1 MSKLT
6 ADANYSATLEL
17 YDRLVAT
24 IPNLE
29 RKGDTVPYTSLNGH
43 MFSYLGKT
51 GELALR
57 LPETEREAFLKKYK
71 TRLCEL
77 YGVVQ
82 KEYVMVPE
90 SLLKNL
96 MELQPY
102 FHASHS
108 YVAKLKPKP
117 AGKNKARS

>member
-1 MSKLT
+1 MPKTSSGER
-6 ADANYSATLEL
+6 YSVMLKL
-17 YDRLVAT
+17 YDKLVAT

-57 LPETEREAFLKKYK
+57 LPEAEREVFLKKYK
-71 TRLCEL
+71 TTLCEL

-82 KEYVMVPE
+82 KEYAMVPE
-90 SLLKNL
+90 SLLRKTR
-96 MELQPY
+96 ELKPY
-102 FHASHS
+102 FDASYA

-117 AGKNKARS
+117 AAKKKG

>member
-1 MSKLT
+1 MSKT
-6 ADANYSATLEL
+6 TPDAHYTATLEL
-17 YDRLVAT
+17 YDKLVLT
-24 IPNLE
+24 IPKLQ

-57 LPETEREAFLKKYK
+57 LPETERAAFIKKYETK
-71 TRLCEL
+71 LCEL

-90 SLLKNL
+90 SLLIKTK
-96 MELQPY
+96 ELKPY
-102 FHASHS
+102 FEASYA
-108 YVAKLKPKP
+108 YVGTLKPKSSKKTK
-117 AGKNKARS
+117 G

>member
-77 YGVVQ
+77 YGVVC
-82 KEYVMVPE
+82 
-90 SLLKNL
+90 
-96 MELQPY
+96 
-102 FHASHS
+102 
-108 YVAKLKPKP
+108 
-117 AGKNKARS
+117 RSRC